1 MDYASRMGP
10 PDDAHPWKRRA
21 RVGAA
26 LGLPLALLVVG
37 RVLGWHEHLTIEG
50 VRALVGGA
58 GTWGVGLFVLS
69 FCVGEL
75 VQVPGLVFVAAA
87 VLFYGPRYG
96 GPFAYVA
103 ALVSISVSFALVR
116 AVAGRAGAPKPPP
129 EEEAAASTSFSLVR
143 AVRARIRSWM
153 GRLETQPIRTIA
165 LLRLVL
171 LFSPPLNYALAL
183 SRVRFRDYL
192 LGSALGLLPPTVAA
206 VALFDELVVWLK

>member
-1 MDYASRMGP
+1 MGP

-21 RVGAA
+21 RIGVA

-37 RVLGWHEHLTIEG
+37 RAMGWHEHLTIEG
-50 VRALVGGA
+50 IRALVSGA
-58 GTWGVGLFVLS
+58 GTWGVALFVLS

-87 VLFYGPRYG
+87 VLFYGPRVG

-116 AVAGRAGAPKPPP
+116 GVAGKAGAAKEPPKD
-129 EEEAAASTSFSLVR
+129 EAAPSTSFSLVR
-143 AVRARIRSWM
+143 AVRARMRRWM
-153 GRLETQPIRTIA
+153 SRLDTQPIRTIA

-183 SRVRFRDYL
+183 SRVSFKDYL
-192 LGSALGLLPPTVAA
+192 VGSALGLLPPTVVA